1 MAAFKFKDLQIY
13 SQAAPVNE
21 VINWSVL
28 YISLAAVRFPR
39 DVLLWILPFL
49 LHFYI
54 KFITLLRMEAAQFQF
69 FLNEK
74 QKVATVCQYQA
85 THIQLYVN
93 IIFAYY
99 RHTIF

>member
-39 DVLLWILPFL
+39 DVLL
-49 LHFYI
+49 
-54 KFITLLRMEAAQFQF
+54 
-69 FLNEK
+69 
-74 QKVATVCQYQA
+74 
-85 THIQLYVN
+85 
-93 IIFAYY
+93 
-99 RHTIF
+99 